1 MPLYRRIDKLT
12 VLEIFALMLQLF
24 LLGINVVEKVSI
36 WLRVM
41 IYVHK
46 ISEPITSN
54 FLKAE
59 FHKFYL
65 AHLTRSFPMHP
76 SSTP

>member
-36 WLRVM
+36 
-41 IYVHK
+41 
-46 ISEPITSN
+46 
-54 FLKAE
+54 
-59 FHKFYL
+59 
-65 AHLTRSFPMHP
+65 
-76 SSTP
+76 